1 MSGPVDAR
9 ATGWWEAL
17 AVCCG
22 NGYIVLQSSPESHYI
37 KERAG
42 VAQLVERGPEE
53 PGVGGSTPSPG
64 TMSFPAFAAGPL
76 IAPHSVTVPNP
87 F

>member
-1 MSGPVDAR
+1 MQAR
-9 ATGWWEAL
+9 ATGWREAL

-64 TMSFPAFAAGPL
+64 TKIAFTCVSSRVDRCASPR
-76 IAPHSVTVPNP
+76 
-87 F
+87 